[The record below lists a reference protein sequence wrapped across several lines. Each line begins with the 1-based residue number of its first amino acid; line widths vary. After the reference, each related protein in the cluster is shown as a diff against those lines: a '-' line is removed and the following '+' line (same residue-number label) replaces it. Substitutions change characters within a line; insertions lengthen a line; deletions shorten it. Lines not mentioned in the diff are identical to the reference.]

1 MDEVMY
7 SCIKI
12 TAFENVWTGLGV
24 KYSQAPSD
32 PYYMHAIQI
41 FESL

>member
-1 MDEVMY
+1 MSEQA
-7 SCIKI
+7 SGWN
-12 TAFENVWTGLGV
+12 TAE
-24 KYSQAPSD
+24 APSD